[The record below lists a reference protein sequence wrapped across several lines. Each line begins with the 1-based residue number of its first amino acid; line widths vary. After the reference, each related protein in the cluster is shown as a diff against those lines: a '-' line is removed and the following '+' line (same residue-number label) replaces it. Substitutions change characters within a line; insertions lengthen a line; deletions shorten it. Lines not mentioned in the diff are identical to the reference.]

1 MKAKVAES
9 LFRRHEQYWDKQK
22 KELRKLRAAYMTRY
36 WDNDYAPDQ
45 ILIETTRAYEYIEG
59 YIASLYSRNPS
70 VIVKGDVRG
79 RGDPHKAQAM
89 SNAFLSHIRS

>member
-45 ILIETTRAYEYIEG
+45 ILIETTRAYEYIAG
-59 YIASLYSRNPS
+59 ALQISLWIQMRHHGHSKS
-70 VIVKGDVRG
+70 
-79 RGDPHKAQAM
+79 M
-89 SNAFLSHIRS
+89 